1 MARASSESCT
11 SSAWSGTGTSLSL
24 SSANLTKYAFSLN
37 MELGVLING
46 GSGPRQIE
54 VVFESL
60 IADGTLSRVHTG
72 DV

>member
-1 MARASSESCT
+1 
-11 SSAWSGTGTSLSL
+11 
-24 SSANLTKYAFSLN
+24 

-46 GSGPRQIE
+46 GMGPRQIE

-60 IADGTLSRVHTG
+60 IAEGTLSRVQPG